1 MAKRGK
7 GIFLVYTDIP
17 AEYED
22 DFKPTVSPLLT
33 SVS

>member
-22 DFKPTVSPLLT
+22 DFNKWGFQE
-33 SVS
+33 